1 MAPTRRRINGLDTWS
16 AAGYQ
21 ALMIGALLLTAFL
34 DRSVSGAAPAG
45 EPVGTVVVR
54 SIGAIERIDTPAS
67 TVTPIEPP
75 LPPPVRVLDDA
86 RLRAILEQ
94 EIGRPCE
101 PARIA
106 EDVEARY
113 RALGYVP
120 SVRAGCETGVL
131 DVMVRE
137 SSHRIAVI
145 TFDASAL
152 APLGLKAM
160 ALHDEKKLYP
170 VPAKAPRAVLQGL
183 LMSRPGD
190 LYNADRYRLERI
202 TLGRLGYVVV
212 FIPGPQPDD
221 EEIGEG
227 AYLIQSIVSL
237 SEETGTKTKGGKV
250 NYLGGTAGYGPQSGG
265 SAGLVYQRSDI
276 VTGLDSLT
284 LSPSFSTSWGGN
296 IAYSAPLV
304 AAEKPKRLYDLGGSL
319 FTTFIP
325 NRVIEGE
332 SRDERR
338 TGGSIT
344 LGARPLALPSPH
356 DLRVEAQ
363 LARETVDLDGLDS
376 TDLTL
381 LSLSGAHE
389 WRGLFNAPSLVLRTV
404 PSVEASLSLGSTTPF
419 IRPALQEL
427 LHGRF
432 RTGMEY
438 ELRLAGGGLDRP
450 VPAFELFTLGGANTV
465 RGFKE
470 DSRLGRGVASLQSEL
485 WIPFLKPLEGR
496 PMRPE
501 EIADPSKVR
510 YEPRLARNVKF
521 ALFVDGG
528 TVWQSPGIGRDNL
541 YGVGVGIRF
550 VVPGQPLVM
559 RVDYGWGL
567 GPNGGGSYPYFALGY
582 HF

>member
-1 MAPTRRRINGLDTWS
+1 
-16 AAGYQ
+16 
-21 ALMIGALLLTAFL
+21 
-34 DRSVSGAAPAG
+34 
-45 EPVGTVVVR
+45 
-54 SIGAIERIDTPAS
+54 
-67 TVTPIEPP
+67 
-75 LPPPVRVLDDA
+75 
-86 RLRAILEQ
+86 
-94 EIGRPCE
+94 
-101 PARIA
+101 
-106 EDVEARY
+106 
-113 RALGYVP
+113 
-120 SVRAGCETGVL
+120 
-131 DVMVRE
+131 
-137 SSHRIAVI
+137 
-145 TFDASAL
+145 
-152 APLGLKAM
+152 
-160 ALHDEKKLYP
+160 
-170 VPAKAPRAVLQGL
+170 
-183 LMSRPGD
+183 
-190 LYNADRYRLERI
+190 
-202 TLGRLGYVVV
+202 
-212 FIPGPQPDD
+212 
-221 EEIGEG
+221 
-227 AYLIQSIVSL
+227 
-237 SEETGTKTKGGKV
+237 
-250 NYLGGTAGYGPQSGG
+250 
-265 SAGLVYQRSDI
+265 
-276 VTGLDSLT
+276 
-284 LSPSFSTSWGGN
+284 
-296 IAYSAPLV
+296 
-304 AAEKPKRLYDLGGSL
+304 
-319 FTTFIP
+319 
-325 NRVIEGE
+325 
-332 SRDERR
+332 
-338 TGGSIT
+338 
-344 LGARPLALPSPH
+344 
-356 DLRVEAQ
+356 
-363 LARETVDLDGLDS
+363 VDLDGLDS

-450 VPAFELFTLGGANTV
+450 VPDFELFTLGGANTV

-528 TVWQSPGIGRDNL
+528 TVWQSPGIGRDTL

>member
-21 ALMIGALLLTAFL
+21 APMIGALLLTAFL

-54 SIGAIERIDTPAS
+54 SIGAIERIDTPAP

-120 SVRAGCETGVL
+120 SVRVGCETGVL

-221 EEIGEG
+221 EEIAEG

-276 VTGLDSLT
+276 VTAPLWSRPKNRSASTTSAGRCSPPSSRTGSSRGSPATSAAPADRSRSGPGRWRFLRRMTCGSRRSWRVRRWT
-284 LSPSFSTSWGGN
+284 STAWIRPTSPS
-296 IAYSAPLV
+296 
-304 AAEKPKRLYDLGGSL
+304 
-319 FTTFIP
+319 
-325 NRVIEGE
+325 
-332 SRDERR
+332 
-338 TGGSIT
+338 
-344 LGARPLALPSPH
+344 
-356 DLRVEAQ
+356 
-363 LARETVDLDGLDS
+363 
-376 TDLTL
+376 
-381 LSLSGAHE
+381 
-389 WRGLFNAPSLVLRTV
+389 
-404 PSVEASLSLGSTTPF
+404 
-419 IRPALQEL
+419 
-427 LHGRF
+427 
-432 RTGMEY
+432 
-438 ELRLAGGGLDRP
+438 
-450 VPAFELFTLGGANTV
+450 
-465 RGFKE
+465 
-470 DSRLGRGVASLQSEL
+470 
-485 WIPFLKPLEGR
+485 
-496 PMRPE
+496 
-501 EIADPSKVR
+501 
-510 YEPRLARNVKF
+510 
-521 ALFVDGG
+521 
-528 TVWQSPGIGRDNL
+528 
-541 YGVGVGIRF
+541 
-550 VVPGQPLVM
+550 
-559 RVDYGWGL
+559 
-567 GPNGGGSYPYFALGY
+567 
-582 HF
+582 

>member
-1 MAPTRRRINGLDTWS
+1 
-16 AAGYQ
+16 
-21 ALMIGALLLTAFL
+21 MIGALLLTAL
-34 DRSVSGAAPAG
+34 VESSATAAAPAG
-45 EPVGTVVVR
+45 EPGETAVVR
-54 SIGAIERIDTPAS
+54 SIGAVERIETLAP

-75 LPPPVRVLDDA
+75 LPKPLRVLDDG
-86 RLRAILEQ
+86 RLRAILKE

-101 PARIA
+101 PLRIA
-106 EDVEARY
+106 EDVEAHY

-152 APLGLKAM
+152 APLGLRAM

-170 VPAKAPRAVLQGL
+170 VPARAPRAVLLGL

-202 TLGRLGYVVV
+202 ALGRLGYVVV
-212 FIPGPQPDD
+212 FIPGPQPDN

-227 AYLIQSIVSL
+227 AYLIQSVVSL
-237 SEETGTKTKGGKV
+237 SEETGTKTRGGKV
-250 NYLGGTAGYGPQSGG
+250 NYLGGTAGYGPQTGG
-265 SAGLVYQRSDI
+265 SAGLVYQRSDLA
-276 VTGLDSLT
+276 TGLDSLT
-284 LSPSFSTSWGGN
+284 LSPTFSTAWGGN

-304 AAEKPKRLYDLGGSL
+304 AAQKTPKRLYDLGGSL
-319 FTTFIP
+319 FTAFIP

-363 LARETVDLDGLDS
+363 LARETVNLDGLDP

-381 LSLSGAHE
+381 LRLSGVHE

-404 PSVEASLSLGSTTPF
+404 PSVEASLSVGSTTPF
-419 IRPALQEL
+419 IRPAIQEL

-450 VPAFELFTLGGANTV
+450 VPDFELFTLGGATTV

-470 DSRLGRGVASLQSEL
+470 DSRLGRAQASLQSEL

-501 EIADPSKVR
+501 EIADPSRVP
-510 YEPRLARNVKF
+510 YEPRLARNIKF

-528 TVWQSPGIGRDNL
+528 TVWQSPGIGRDSL
-541 YGVGVGIRF
+541 YGIGVGIRF

-559 RVDYGWGL
+559 RFDYGWGL
-567 GPNGGGSYPYFALGY
+567 GPHGGGSYPYFALGY